1 MVYYYQLSLIHNL
14 SSISKI
20 VFHFNFIKGNTMR
33 RLIWFVLIIALFMMS
48 LGTQAQDITPTDQ
61 ADITATLQAMID
73 TAESAAIRAEEAALI
88 AHEGSLSVQSNVDF
102 AFNLLGL
109 FEAFSVIL
117 AIIAAALS
125 YVGFNRVFQAA
136 DELANTRQEVATQLE
151 SLKNQF
157 DEEVEKQRKDAEEL
171 QDKLEHSAEERR
183 ITTERALLAQAYI
196 PLGERQYKAQDYAG
210 SISTYQQSL
219 DLDPNNPVIH
229 YRLGYVYTQQGELD
243 KARYHYEKAL
253 SHADN
258 FAPAMAGLGYVIRRQ
273 GEKLEDGIQRK
284 EVMNKAEQLLLKA
297 MELSPKLV
305 DDDGESWWGI
315 LGGLYKRRGQVDDAI
330 YAYQQA
336 TLVTPQSSY
345 GFGNLALLYMQKN
358 QRDEMLE
365 TYAEV
370 EKLSAAEAAAEVNN
384 YWGHADLVVSRYALG
399 KSDLAAEVLDRA
411 IQIAPLESPYMLD
424 GLQGTLEDLV
434 KVLTEDKVPAIQK
447 AIQTI
452 KDEQTKR
459 QVILEKRRA
468 EESQNT
474 DGETPET
481 T

>member
-1 MVYYYQLSLIHNL
+1 
-14 SSISKI
+14 
-20 VFHFNFIKGNTMR
+20 MR
-33 RLIWFVLIIALFMMS
+33 RLIWLVLTIIIVTTMS
-48 LGTQAQDITPTDQ
+48 ISVHAQDATPDNQ
-61 ADITATLQAMID
+61 AEIEATLRAIID
-73 TAESAAIRAEEAALI
+73 TVETAATRAEEAAQL
-88 AHEGSLSVQSNVDF
+88 AQEGNQAVQGNVDF

-109 FEAFSVIL
+109 FEAFSVVL

-136 DELANTRQEVATQLE
+136 DELANTREEVAKQLE
-151 SLKNQF
+151 NLKKQF
-157 DEEVEKQRKDAEEL
+157 DAEVEKQRKDAEEL
-171 QDKLEHSAEERR
+171 QEKLEHSAEERR
-183 ITTERALLAQAYI
+183 IITERALLAQAYI

-219 DLDPNNPVIH
+219 DLDPHNPVIH
-229 YRLGYVYTQQGELD
+229 YRLGYVYTQQGDLD
-243 KARYHYEKAL
+243 KAEYHYGEAL
-253 SHADN
+253 SYADN

-273 GEKLEDGIQRK
+273 GEKLDEGIEKK
-284 EVMNKAEQLLLKA
+284 EAMNRAEQLLLKA

-315 LGGLYKRRGQVDDAI
+315 LGGLYRRRGQVDDAI
-330 YAYQQA
+330 YAYKQA
-336 TLVTPQSSY
+336 TIVTPQSSY

-358 QRDEMLE
+358 QRDEMLV

-399 KSDLAAEVLDRA
+399 KSDLAAEVLERA

-424 GLQGTLEDLV
+424 GLEGTLEDLV
-434 KVLTEDKVPAIQK
+434 KVLTEDKLPAIKQ
-447 AIQTI
+447 AIQRI

-459 QVILEKRRA
+459 NAILEARRTQEAKNIA
-468 EESQNT
+468 EDKE
-474 DGETPET
+474 G
-481 T
+481 

>member
-1 MVYYYQLSLIHNL
+1 MR
-14 SSISKI
+14 
-20 VFHFNFIKGNTMR
+20 HFIGFG
-33 RLIWFVLIIALFMMS
+33 LIIAVFMGMS
-48 LGTQAQDITPTDQ
+48 LSIQAQDSTPTRPPE
-61 ADITATLQAMID
+61 AEATLNALVDRM
-73 TAESAAIRAEEAALI
+73 ESAAIRAEEAALLSQ
-88 AHEGSLSVQSNVDF
+88 EGSQSVQNNVDF

-136 DELANTRQEVATQLE
+136 EELTNTRQEVATQLE
-151 SLKNQF
+151 NLKKQF
-157 DEEVEKQRKDAEEL
+157 DAEVAKQRKDANEL
-171 QDKLEHSAEERR
+171 RDRLEQSAEERR
-183 ITTERALLAQAYI
+183 IITERALLAQAYI
-196 PLGERQYKAQDYAG
+196 PLGERQYKAQDYSG
-210 SISTYQQSL
+210 SVSTYQQSL

-229 YRLGYVYTQQGELD
+229 YRLGYVYTQQGDLD
-243 KARYHYEKAL
+243 KAKYHYEKAL
-253 SHADN
+253 SLADN
-258 FAPAMAGLGYVIRRQ
+258 FAPAMAGLGYVVRRQ
-273 GEKLEDGIQRK
+273 GEKLKDGVERK
-284 EVMNKAEQLLLKA
+284 EIMNRAEHLLLKA

-330 YAYQQA
+330 FAYKQA
-336 TLVTPQSSY
+336 TIVTPQSSY

-370 EKLSAAEAAAEVNN
+370 EKLSSAEAAADVNN

-399 KSDLAAEVLDRA
+399 KAVLAAEVLERA

-424 GLQGTLEDLV
+424 GLQGTLEDLA
-434 KVLTEDKVPAIQK
+434 KVLTEDKIPAIKQ

-452 KDEQTKR
+452 QDEQARRKL
-459 QVILEKRRA
+459 ILEKRRTDDTENGSE
-468 EESQNT
+468 EES
-474 DGETPET
+474 ET

>member
-1 MVYYYQLSLIHNL
+1 
-14 SSISKI
+14 
-20 VFHFNFIKGNTMR
+20 MR
-33 RLIWFVLIIALFMMS
+33 RLIGFGLLITLFMLMS
-48 LGTQAQDITPTDQ
+48 LSTQAQEGTPNANQ
-61 ADITATLQAMID
+61 ADITATLQAMVD
-73 TAESAAIRAEEAALI
+73 SVELNAIRAEGAALLSQ
-88 AHEGSLSVQSNVDF
+88 EGSQSVQNNVDF

-136 DELANTRQEVATQLE
+136 DELANTRQEVAKQ
-151 SLKNQF
+151 LKNLKKQF
-157 DEEVEKQRKDAEEL
+157 DAEVAKQRRDAEDLQERLEL
-171 QDKLEHSAEERR
+171 SAEERR

-210 SISTYQQSL
+210 SVSTYQQSL

-229 YRLGYVYTQQGELD
+229 YRLGYVYTQQGDLD
-243 KARYHYEKAL
+243 KAQYHYERAL
-253 SHADN
+253 SLADN
-258 FAPAMAGLGYVIRRQ
+258 FAPAMAGLGYVVRRQ
-273 GEKLEDGIQRK
+273 GEKLKDGIERK
-284 EVMNKAEQLLLKA
+284 ETMNKAEQLLLKA

-330 YAYQQA
+330 FAYKQA
-336 TLVTPQSSY
+336 TIVTPQSSY

-370 EKLSAAEAAAEVNN
+370 EKLSSAEAAADVNN

-399 KSDLAAEVLDRA
+399 KPEVAVDVLDRA

-424 GLQGTLEDLV
+424 GLQGTLEDLA
-434 KVLTEDKVPAIQK
+434 KVLTDDKIPAIEK
-447 AIQTI
+447 AIQII
-452 KDEQTKR
+452 KDEQARRK
-459 QVILEKRRA
+459 VILEKRRA
-468 EESQNT
+468 EEADHANEEEA
-474 DGETPET
+474 ETP
-481 T
+481 

>member
-1 MVYYYQLSLIHNL
+1 
-14 SSISKI
+14 
-20 VFHFNFIKGNTMR
+20 MR
-33 RLIWFVLIIALFMMS
+33 RFIWLVSTIMLFITMGLS
-48 LGTQAQDITPTDQ
+48 VHAQDGTPADQ
-61 ADITATLQAMID
+61 AEIEATLHALID
-73 TAESAAIRAEEAALI
+73 TAESAAIRAEEAAQL
-88 AHEGSLSVQSNVDF
+88 AQESSQDVLANVDF

-136 DELANTRQEVATQLE
+136 EELANTRGEVAKQLE
-151 SLKNQF
+151 NLKKQF
-157 DEEVEKQRKDAEEL
+157 DEEVEKQRKEAEDL

-196 PLGERQYKAQDYAG
+196 PLGERQYKAQDYSG

-229 YRLGYVYTQQGELD
+229 YRLGYVYTQQGDLD
-243 KARYHYEKAL
+243 KAQYHYETASSL
-253 SHADN
+253 ADN

-273 GEKLEDGIQRK
+273 GEKLEDGLEKK

-315 LGGLYKRRGQVDDAI
+315 LGGLYRRRGQIDDAI
-330 YAYQQA
+330 FAYKQA
-336 TLVTPQSSY
+336 TIVTPQSSY

-358 QRDEMLE
+358 QRDEMLT

-399 KSDLAAEVLDRA
+399 KSDLAAEVLERA
-411 IQIAPLESPYMLD
+411 IQIAPIESPYMLD
-424 GLQGTLEDLV
+424 GLQGTLEDLA
-434 KVLTEDKVPAIQK
+434 KVLTKDKIPSIEQAIQL
-447 AIQTI
+447 I
-452 KDEQTKR
+452 KDEQIKR
-459 QVILEKRRA
+459 NAILEKRRA
-468 EESQNT
+468 EEAKNT
-474 DGETPET
+474 TEDKTEAT
-481 T
+481 

>member
-1 MVYYYQLSLIHNL
+1 
-14 SSISKI
+14 
-20 VFHFNFIKGNTMR
+20 MR
-33 RLIWFVLIIALFMMS
+33 RLIWFGWLIALFMLMS
-48 LGTQAQDITPTDQ
+48 LSIQAQDSTPTNQ
-61 ADITATLQAMID
+61 ADITATLQAMVD
-73 TAESAAIRAEEAALI
+73 SVQLDVIRAEEAALL
-88 AHEGSLSVQSNVDF
+88 AQEGSQSVQNNVDF

-151 SLKNQF
+151 NLKKQF
-157 DEEVEKQRKDAEEL
+157 DEEVEKQRKDADDL
-171 QDKLEHSAEERR
+171 QERLEQSAEERR

-210 SISTYQQSL
+210 SVSTYQQSL

-229 YRLGYVYTQQGELD
+229 YRLGYVYTQQGDLD
-243 KARYHYEKAL
+243 KARHHYERAL
-253 SHADN
+253 SLADN
-258 FAPAMAGLGYVIRRQ
+258 FAPAMAGLGYVVRRQ
-273 GEKLEDGIQRK
+273 GEKLKDGIERK
-284 EVMNKAEQLLLKA
+284 ETMNKAEQLLLKA

-315 LGGLYKRRGQVDDAI
+315 LGGLYKRRGQIDDAI
-330 YAYQQA
+330 FAYKQA
-336 TLVTPQSSY
+336 TIVTPQSSY

-370 EKLSAAEAAAEVNN
+370 EKLSSAEAAADVNN

-399 KSDLAAEVLDRA
+399 KAELAVDVLERA

-424 GLQGTLEDLV
+424 GLQGTLEDLA
-434 KVLTEDKVPAIQK
+434 KVLEEGKIPAIKQ

-452 KDEQTKR
+452 QEEQARRK
-459 QVILEKRRA
+459 VILDKRRA
-468 EESQNT
+468 EEAENA
-474 DGETPET
+474 GEGDTEAT
-481 T
+481 